1 MADHA
6 HSDDPAVQAQ
16 LDRFAQ
22 LSPGRDILGLER
34 IERLLALLDNPHLD
48 LPPVFHVAGTNGKGS
63 TCAFLRTAL
72 EAGGRRVHAYT
83 SPHLVRFNERIRI
96 AGNLITDEA
105 LAPLLAEV
113 LDAAEADG
121 MAPSFFE
128 ATTAAAFLAFSRT
141 KADVAIIEVG
151 LGGRLDATNIIP
163 KPLIC
168 GIAQLGIDHEAFLL
182 DPENGPDFAPLERIG
197 FEKAGIAK
205 ANAPLVTMAYP
216 ETVAVRI
223 ADVAASVGTT
233 TLVQGRDWHCQI
245 KGDALI
251 YRDAKGPLRLPLP
264 HMAGD
269 HQIANAGLAIAM
281 LRHQERITL
290 RDHAFTVAMEKTQ
303 WPARMQRLT
312 SGPFVD
318 LVKPAQLWLD
328 GGHNPNAAEAI
339 AATFLRGPALDVII
353 GMLANKDAA
362 EFLRII
368 APITRSVTAVPTP
381 GHDCHAPDDLAAIA
395 QSAGIGTTATAPDFE
410 SALRQLGA
418 RGDVRRVAIL
428 GSLYLAGVVLKQNGP
443 LPD

>member
-72 EAGGRRVHAYT
+72 EAAGRRVHAYT
-83 SPHLVRFNERIRI
+83 SPHLVRFNERIRV

-205 ANAPLVTMAYP
+205 ANAPLVTMIYP
-216 ETVAVRI
+216 EAVAGRI
-223 ADVAASVGTT
+223 ADVAADVGTT
-233 TLVQGRDWHCQI
+233 TLVQGRAWYCQL

-251 YRDAKGPLRLPLP
+251 YRDAKGSLRLPLP

-281 LRHQERITL
+281 LRHQDRMTL
-290 RDHAFTVAMEKTQ
+290 RDHAFTVAMENTQ

-368 APITRSVTAVPTP
+368 APVTRSMTAVPTP
-381 GHDCHAPDDLAAIA
+381 GHDCHAPENLAAMA
-395 QSAGIGTTATAPDFE
+395 QSAGIGKTATAPDVE
-410 SALRQLGA
+410 GALRQLGA
-418 RGDVRRVAIL
+418 RGNVRRVAIL
-428 GSLYLAGVVLKQNGP
+428 GSLYLAGVVLRENGP